1 MSLNKEDAQKD
12 LHQSEVDLDT
22 LLTSFLD
29 KEIGMPA
36 EKNELA
42 PDLDL
47 KLKEALRE
55 IGLVNAPPTSARG
68 RGEDHFPAS
77 SREHAPPVPSGTE
90 AHPREEHAVQP
101 DLTLS
106 SESSAEQCSA
116 ATTSDPVSYLADAIQ
131 VALVPQKTLDSN
143 RKRSLA
149 AGAVAVLVI
158 MGIAG
163 YFWYRPGTMVRPAGP
178 TPITESTPSSADKS
192 KVSSLAPSA
201 LEPSQMASPAS
212 PTGKAES
219 RVIDGATAKEGLP
232 QKNILTSSQEVLSSG
247 PASTPGGPSPGNSGN
262 RPTDS
267 QTAPSHS
274 APPTSPLD
282 LKPSVPELPPPEGNA
297 SISIKD
303 IALPRP
309 SVNSAVQ
316 PQIALPS
323 ATPVEPTGA
332 GVSTPA
338 VALNRIRVIYPEI
351 AKRTRAKGRVDVEF
365 SVDQRGKV
373 VQANAKSGPLVLRK
387 AAEDAIYR
395 TRFKPAV
402 SNGMN
407 IPARGKITLVFDLDN
422 P

>member
-1 MSLNKEDAQKD
+1 MSLNKKDAQED

-55 IGLVNAPPTSARG
+55 IGLVNAPPTLARG
-68 RGEDHFPAS
+68 KGEDHVPAS
-77 SREHAPPVPSGTE
+77 PGEHAPPVPSGTE
-90 AHPREEHAVQP
+90 AHPPEEHALQP

-106 SESSAEQCSA
+106 SGSPVEQCPA

-131 VALVPQKTLDSN
+131 VALVPQERLSSN

-158 MGIAG
+158 VGIAG
-163 YFWYRPGTMVRPAGP
+163 YFWYRPRTLVRPAGP
-178 TPITESTPSSADKS
+178 TPITESNPSFADKS
-192 KVSSLAPSA
+192 KAPSWGPSV
-201 LEPSQMASPAS
+201 LESSRMVSPAS
-212 PTGKAES
+212 PTGKTES
-219 RVIDGATAKEGLP
+219 HVIDGATAKEGLP
-232 QKNILTSSQEVLSSG
+232 QKNILRSSQEVLSSR
-247 PASTPGGPSPGNSGN
+247 PESALGGPSPGNSGN

-267 QTAPSHS
+267 QTAPVHS
-274 APPTSPLD
+274 APLTSPLD
-282 LKPSVPELPPPEGNA
+282 LKPSVPELPLPEGNA

-303 IALPRP
+303 VALPKP

-316 PQIALPS
+316 LQIALPS
-323 ATPVEPTGA
+323 ATPLEPTGA

-338 VALNRIRVIYPEI
+338 VALTRIRVIYPEI
-351 AKRTRAKGRVDVEF
+351 AKRTRAKGSVDVEF
-365 SVDQRGKV
+365 SVDQGGKV
-373 VQANAKSGPLVLRK
+373 VQANAKSGPLVLRR

-407 IPARGKITLVFDLDN
+407 IPAKGKITLVFNPDN